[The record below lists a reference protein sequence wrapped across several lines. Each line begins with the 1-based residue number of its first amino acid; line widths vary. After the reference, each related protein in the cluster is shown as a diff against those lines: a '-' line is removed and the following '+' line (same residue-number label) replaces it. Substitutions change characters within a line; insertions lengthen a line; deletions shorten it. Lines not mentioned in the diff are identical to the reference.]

1 MQLLSRSVSVSFL
14 LLTISSDLPA
24 APAPSPTPAPAPAPA
39 PVQPDKAQLK
49 LQVDARE
56 KRVKLMRD
64 ELLAADA
71 RIEATIDRI
80 IETLKMVGDSK
91 DSRTKVARLKED
103 TVKRLAKNIDF
114 YQRKRADLL
123 EQMRRPTL
131 NLTMEEKQ
139 RAIAKVDARM
149 EKRVQQILGLNQSMP
164 THQDYD
170 KYKTVDNGWYGT
182 TFAVNDDYK
191 QNQRLMTHTD
201 SQRGK
206 ILEGLQKSVER
217 LDQQNRTLQGW
228 LAKATGDEHRKIL
241 QGEIARNEELLK
253 ERRTQIA
260 DMAKPTLDTTR
271 PISGKEAQ
279 DMDMALRK
287 AVDSLQR
294 EFTTLFQHYS
304 TYLLECS
311 SLNTAK
317 AALAAAK

>member
-1 MQLLSRSVSVSFL
+1 
-14 LLTISSDLPA
+14 
-24 APAPSPTPAPAPAPA
+24 
-39 PVQPDKAQLK
+39 
-49 LQVDARE
+49 
-56 KRVKLMRD
+56 MRD

-103 TVKRLAKNIDF
+103 TVKRLAKNIEL
-114 YQRKRADLL
+114 YQRKRADLM

-139 RAIAKVDARM
+139 RAIAKVDSKM
-149 EKRVQQILGLNQSMP
+149 EKRVQQILALNKSMP
-164 THQDYD
+164 AHQDYE
-170 KYKTVDNGWYGT
+170 KYKTVDSGWYGT
-182 TFAVNDDYK
+182 TFAVNEDYK

-206 ILEGLQKSVER
+206 ILEGLQKSVDR
-217 LDQQNRTLQGW
+217 LEQYNRTLQGW
-228 LAKATGDEHRKIL
+228 LAKATGDEHRKTL

-260 DMAKPTLDTTR
+260 DMAKPTFDTSR

-294 EFTTLFQHYS
+294 EFTTLFQRYS
-304 TYLLECS
+304 TYLLEVS
-311 SLNTAK
+311 SVNTAK
-317 AALAAAK
+317 AALAAVK